1 MLIYTYA
8 DYCAIAPLLASFRLQ
23 KRSAIASYIAALYRS
38 AISLIILRNVVHV
51 LVEVDDVTMSKE
63 IISINQSF
71 YCALVPKGTLHS
83 TPRHVAQCNTA
94 QIIG

>member
-1 MLIYTYA
+1 M

-23 KRSAIASYIAALYRS
+23 QRTTIASYIAEV
-38 AISLIILRNVVHV
+38 LINLRNVVHV
-51 LVEVDDVTMSKE
+51 LVDVDDVTMSEE

>member
-1 MLIYTYA
+1 MLIGV
-8 DYCAIAPLLASFRLQ
+8 DYCAIAPLLASFLLQ
-23 KRSAIASYIAALYRS
+23 QRTTIASYIAALEV
-38 AISLIILRNVVHV
+38 LINLRNVVHV

-71 YCALVPKGTLHS
+71 LCTSPKSTLHN
-83 TPRHVAQCNTA
+83 TPRYVSQYNTT